1 MLRSGNLNR
10 HNRIVEQRFRH
21 RGGTSAAHGSRREQE
36 SRPSHAHARF
46 GGGGGLFRVS
56 ALWTGRHTGDRYS
69 LGPRR
74 CRRRCR
80 ACMVAAE
87 QGRLGGLRFFFY
99 ISMPPPYHIGNR
111 WFGGMPPPA
120 GYRAGGMV
128 GRNLLRSLVT
138 DRGGRHDP
146 GGRPALHAG
155 DQGPRHLRRRLTLR
169 LRQKGTGG
177 PQGPPVSFC
186 GLARLR

>member
-10 HNRIVEQRFRH
+10 LNRTVEQRFRH
-21 RGGTSAAHGSRREQE
+21 RGGTSAAPGSRREQQ

-56 ALWTGRHTGDRYS
+56 ALWTGRHTGDWPS
-69 LGPRR
+69 LGSRWR
-74 CRRRCR
+74 RRRCR

-87 QGRLGGLRFFFY
+87 QGRLGGLRFY

-111 WFGGMPPPA
+111 WFDGMA
-120 GYRAGGMV
+120 
-128 GRNLLRSLVT
+128 GRNLLRPLVP

-155 DQGPRHLRRRLTLR
+155 DQGPRHPRRRLTRR

-177 PQGPPVSFC
+177 PQGPPVPFC
-186 GLARLR
+186 GLAWLR